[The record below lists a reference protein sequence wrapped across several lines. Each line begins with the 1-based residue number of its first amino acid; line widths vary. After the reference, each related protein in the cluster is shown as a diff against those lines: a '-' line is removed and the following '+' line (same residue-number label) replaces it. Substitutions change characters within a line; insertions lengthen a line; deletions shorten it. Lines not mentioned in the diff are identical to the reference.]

1 MNLPSSF
8 PLVKHQK
15 LGCGAVNERSRHLVS
30 TMAEPTNTPMPA
42 STPVPASTPRSS
54 SPLQQYSIPSLTPNA
69 TTATIPLWPSTTSS
83 PDTATRKPQRP
94 IVLHIGDPI
103 KYNPDTYAEFNAAF
117 EVIRP
122 PTPERERNE
131 LIRALK
137 EKRWGHFSAIF
148 RPFWGTG
155 GEMGRWDAELIDLLP
170 SSVKVFASAGAGFDW
185 ADTKLLGERG
195 IIYCNSGLAAAEAV
209 ADFSVAMIIST
220 FRHLPWCMNAATFP
234 YLTSSSDA
242 RSTFRECHARATA
255 ASHNPRGHTLGLI
268 GFGNIGQQI
277 AAKMGNPAFG
287 MKIAYY
293 DVVRKPAA
301 VDSELRATFYEKLE
315 GLMKVSDCVVL
326 CTPASADGRPIIT
339 AETFGYLRPG
349 TRFVNI
355 ARGSLVDEEALA
367 DALDSGVVG
376 AAALDV
382 HMDEPSVNERLV
394 RMATGLGF
402 DDRGQHPGRVMLT
415 CHNAGGTVE
424 THVGFEELSMRN
436 ILRVVR
442 DGGEAVTPVNL
453 HWLREKKGV

>member
-1 MNLPSSF
+1 
-8 PLVKHQK
+8 
-15 LGCGAVNERSRHLVS
+15 
-30 TMAEPTNTPMPA
+30 MAEPTNTPMPA

-54 SPLQQYSIPSLTPNA
+54 SPLQRYSIPSLTPNA

-83 PDTATRKPQRP
+83 PDTASRKPQRP

-103 KYNPDTYAEFNAAF
+103 KYNFDTYAEFSAAF

-122 PTPERERNE
+122 PTPERERSE
-131 LIRALK
+131 FIRALK
-137 EKRWGHFSAIF
+137 EKIWGDFSAIS

-170 SSVKVFASAGAGFDW
+170 PSVKIFASAGAGFDW

-195 IIYCNSGLAAAEAV
+195 IMYCNSGLAAAEAV

-220 FRHLPWCMNAATFP
+220 FRHLPWCMNAATLP
-234 YLTSSSDA
+234 YLSSSGSTTVDA
-242 RSTFRECHARATA
+242 KKAFRECHARATA

-277 AAKMGNPAFG
+277 AAKMGSSAFG

-293 DVVRKPAA
+293 DVVRKPME
-301 VDSELRATFYEKLE
+301 VEKELNATFHDTLG

-339 AETFGYLRPG
+339 AETLRYLRPG

-355 ARGSLVDEEALA
+355 ARGSLMDEEALA

-382 HMDEPSVNERLV
+382 HMDEPRVSERLV
-394 RMATGLGF
+394 KMATGLEF
-402 DDRGQHPGRVMLT
+402 DERGYHPGRVMLT

-436 ILRVVR
+436 ILAVVR
-442 DGGEAVTPVNL
+442 DGKEAVTPVNL
-453 HWLREKKGV
+453 HWLRGKTT

>member
-1 MNLPSSF
+1 
-8 PLVKHQK
+8 
-15 LGCGAVNERSRHLVS
+15 
-30 TMAEPTNTPMPA
+30 MAEPTNTPMPPG
-42 STPVPASTPRSS
+42 TPVPASTPRSS

-69 TTATIPLWPSTTSS
+69 TTTTIPLWPSTTSLPAS
-83 PDTATRKPQRP
+83 APRKPQRP

-103 KYNPDTYAEFNAAF
+103 KYNPDTYAEFSAAF

-122 PTPERERNE
+122 STPERERSE
-131 LIRALK
+131 FIRALK
-137 EKRWGHFSAIF
+137 EKRWGDFSAIF

-170 SSVKVFASAGAGFDW
+170 PSVKVFASAGAGFDW

-220 FRHLPWCMNAATFP
+220 FRHLPWCMNAATLP
-234 YLTSSSDA
+234 YLSSSSCPSGA
-242 RSTFRECHARATA
+242 RKAFLECHARATA
-255 ASHNPRGHTLGLI
+255 VSHNPRGHTLGLI

-277 AAKMGNPAFG
+277 AAKMGNTAFG

-293 DVVRKPAA
+293 DVVRKPAE
-301 VDSELRATFYEKLE
+301 VERELKATFHESLE
-315 GLMKVSDCVVL
+315 GLLKASDCVVL

-339 AETFGYLRPG
+339 ADTLGYLKPG

-367 DALDSGVVG
+367 DALDQGVVG

-382 HMDEPSVNERLV
+382 HMEEPRVNERLV
-394 RMATGLGF
+394 KMATGLGF
-402 DDRGQHPGRVMLT
+402 DGQKVYHPGRVMLT

-436 ILRVVR
+436 ILAVVKE
-442 DGGEAVTPVNL
+442 GKGALTPVNL
-453 HWLREKKGV
+453 HWLKERTT